1 MPQLGQDGAI
11 EHTPLIVTREA
22 VPADF
27 DRYFDEGFAA
37 LGSES
42 RVMRFFTPVHDLPE
56 GVRQRLREVDGYTNA
71 AIIAFDAATRADDHP
86 EGRPVGVAR
95 WMGNESG
102 PPELAVAVVDDYHG
116 CGVGSRMLDALIV
129 LARRRG
135 LRRII
140 ADVLR
145 ENLAMRALCNRHRA
159 VVAPS
164 GDARVV
170 RYRIDI

>member
-1 MPQLGQDGAI
+1 MGDI

-22 VPADF
+22 GPDDF

-37 LGSES
+37 LGPES
-42 RVMRFFTPVHDLPE
+42 RMLRFFTPVHDLPD
-56 GVRQRLREVDGYTNA
+56 GVRQRLRDIDGHVNA
-71 AIIAFDAATRADDHP
+71 AIIAFDAAVRDDDHP
-86 EGRPVGVAR
+86 EGRPVGVGR
-95 WMGNESG
+95 WMGSPTG
-102 PPELAVAVVDDYHG
+102 PPELAVTVIDDYHG
-116 CGVGSRMLDALIV
+116 QGVGSRVMDSLMV

-135 LRRII
+135 VRRII

-159 VVAPS
+159 VVVPS